1 MIEHI
6 IKWTLLAILIT
17 SSISFIIVF
26 QLDYIAEAL
35 AARAIPLA
43 IVVGLSSIAT
53 STMFRK

>member
-6 IKWTLLAILIT
+6 VKWTLLAILIT